1 MLPQKT
7 NTMMQMTDYQQ
18 FLNQLQKRGSKPHT
32 IGHCLGARDAWKWV
46 RRNKWQRTKGR
57 WVSQSL
63 YSSIID
69 AVNQALAEQ
78 LIEGHEIELPMRMGS
93 FYIASM
99 SSKVVIEDGQMKTNY
114 RTDWLKTLKLWY
126 EDEEARNTHRPIKR
140 IQKDIYFI
148 RYDKR
153 KATFTNRRFYIF
165 RANRSLVR
173 KVGRA
178 IEDGSIRACKLDT
191 KSG

>member
-1 MLPQKT
+1 
-7 NTMMQMTDYQQ
+7 MTYQE
-18 FLNQLQKRGSKPHT
+18 FLNKLQKRGSKPHVIT
-32 IGHCLGARDAWKWV
+32 HCLGARDAWKWL

-57 WVSQSL
+57 QVSQPL

-69 AVNQALAEQ
+69 TVNQILVEQ

-99 SSKVVIEDGQMKTNY
+99 PAKVAIEEGQMKTNY

-126 EDEEARNTHRPIKR
+126 EDEEARNTHKSIKR

-148 RYDKR
+148 LYSKH
-153 KATFTNRRFYIF
+153 KATFTNRMFYVF
-165 RANRSLVR
+165 RANRSLVK
-173 KVGRA
+173 KVGKA
-178 IEDGSIRACKLDT
+178 IEDGSIRACKLDI
-191 KSG
+191 K